1 MQKSSYHGGKAIQKS
16 REQEG
21 LKTLLSMIMIQPIEE
36 RGDDEYSDS
45 GATDAC
51 EPCVSIMYVM

>member
-21 LKTLLSMIMIQPIEE
+21 LKTLLSMIMIQQIEE
-36 RGDDEYSDS
+36 RGDNEYSDS

-51 EPCVSIMYVM
+51 EPVCP

>member
-1 MQKSSYHGGKAIQKS
+1 MQKSSYHGGNAIQKS

-21 LKTLLSMIMIQPIEE
+21 LKTLLSMIMIQQIEE
-36 RGDDEYSDS
+36 RDNEYSDS

-51 EPCVSIMYVM
+51 EPVCPMYVM